1 MRRWCRVL
9 WGVLAA
15 AVLASSVALFAPAL
29 PASGQQADCPPP
41 DPYSGSQQCPRE
53 IRISLSLQ
61 FGPAGVRL
69 RIRAFGFNAGDPVT
83 GTFDGVVVFTA
94 TARAGVGET
103 AMPAESGF
111 AAAGLGA
118 LRSLFG
124 QSSEAGG
131 IDETITVPDKPA
143 GTYPV
148 CVSGSGG
155 QACGQFR
162 ITATEVGGVNFTR
175 SGDSSGGTNSG
186 GTASGVGTN
195 DGGTK
200 VLGRTFAR
208 TGIAVTALVLLGV
221 SFMLV
226 GRFLR
231 VASKRRKAHV

>member
-1 MRRWCRVL
+1 VVV
-9 WGVLAA
+9 GVLAA

-41 DPYSGSQQCPRE
+41 DPYTGAQQCPRA
-53 IRISLSLQ
+53 ITLSLSLQ
-61 FGPAGVRL
+61 FGPAGVRV
-69 RIRAFGFNAGDPVT
+69 RIRAFGFNVGDPVT

-103 AMPAESGF
+103 AMPAQSGF

-131 IDETITVPDKPA
+131 IDETITVPDKPV

-155 QACGQFR
+155 QACGEFR
-162 ITATEVGGVNFTR
+162 ITATEVQGVNFTR
-175 SGDSSGGTNSG
+175 SGGSGGGTNG
-186 GTASGVGTN
+186 GTASGVGTDN
-195 DGGTK
+195 GGTK

-221 SFMLV
+221 SFILV